1 MVSALCDLRI
11 SQLILV
17 TGEELESSTKVK
29 EKLANSLKNLND
41 NIHYNNLSLWDII
54 INNYNFIIV
63 L

>member
-1 MVSALCDLRI
+1 MVSALCDSQI
-11 SQLILV
+11 SQLKLV

-29 EKLANSLKNLND
+29 EKLANSLKNLNN

-63 L
+63 S